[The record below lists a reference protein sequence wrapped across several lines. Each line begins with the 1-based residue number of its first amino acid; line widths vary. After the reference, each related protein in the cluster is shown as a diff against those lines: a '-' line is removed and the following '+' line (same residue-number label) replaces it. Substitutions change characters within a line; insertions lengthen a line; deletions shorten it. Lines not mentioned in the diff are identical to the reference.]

1 MCGEK
6 KLFNALSSF
15 TIIMSFGF
23 SAYLSSLISI
33 QIAEV
38 KKEQFMKIIQLYE
51 DSSDQKNIW
60 QQYIKKYAEHKILK

>member
-6 KLFNALSSF
+6 KLFNALPSF

-51 DSSDQKNIW
+51 DSSDQKNI
-60 QQYIKKYAEHKILK
+60 